1 MQPDDL
7 TRCAQADLMLVSTS
21 GEEDSFLFEYSRRVV
36 QSAHAIANLPS
47 LRAQMVDLDRET
59 LSVVAWYHAAGWAAR
74 VRSGEVDR
82 QHVLLSPLDESLL
95 DEAALLL
102 VERLDGLLAAD
113 CLNRAARAV
122 RSLNDRS
129 SEVLEVR
136 VVAEARA
143 LEEFGLLSLW
153 PAIRRSMLDGRGVQA
168 FLDTWRRKHE
178 YQFWPARLKDAFQFD
193 EVRQIARG
201 RLGVLESFM
210 AALDSEHNGDD
221 LFVPPTVSDVEPQK
235 KRVSH

>member
-7 TRCAQADLMLVSTS
+7 TRCAQADLTLVGTS

-47 LRAQMVDLDRET
+47 LREKMLELDPEA
-59 LSVVAWYHAAGWAAR
+59 LSVVAWYHAAGWAVR
-74 VRSGEVDR
+74 VRQGDVDR
-82 QHVLLSPLDESLL
+82 QYVLLSPLDESLL
-95 DEAALLL
+95 DEAASLL
-102 VERLDGLLAAD
+102 VERLNGLLAAD
-113 CLNRAARAV
+113 CLHRAARAV
-122 RSLNDRS
+122 RGLQDRS
-129 SEVLEVR
+129 SDVLEVR

-153 PAIRRSMLDGRGVQA
+153 PSIRRSMLDGRGVQA
-168 FLDTWRRKHE
+168 LLDTWRRKHE

-193 EVRQIARG
+193 EVREIARG
-201 RLGVLESFM
+201 RLRVLESFM

-221 LFVPPTVSDVEPQK
+221 LFVSPTVSDLEPQK
-235 KRVSH
+235 RSASS